1 MSVPVFLELVEMKA
15 KTASVFPFLLG
26 VCFSAYYYGHVNVLY
41 AILFFIAMFSFNM
54 AVDCWDNY
62 NDYNHAVDTVDY
74 KKHTNIIGREHLN
87 PRKILAMLL
96 SMAALGAVIGIYL
109 VVKVGLSVLWM
120 GLACYLI
127 GFLYSFGKYPLSSLP
142 VGELASGLAM
152 GVLIT
157 FIAVD
162 VSAYQ
167 YITWNWRTILQIW
180 LVTLPN
186 ELWISNLMLANNIC
200 DHGEDERNHRHT
212 IVHFLGIKLSL
223 TAFAIKNILA
233 LGVIALSVYL
243 KLAPWTALLT
253 WITIPFVYQQT
264 KMLIHRQVKK
274 ETFLCAVKILA
285 VCSFTLVVT
294 YGIGLVL

>member
-1 MSVPVFLELVEMKA
+1 MSLSVFLELVEMKA

-26 VCFSAYYYGHVNVLY
+26 ICFSAYYYGHVNAFY
-41 AILFFIAMFSFNM
+41 AFLFFVAMFSFNM

-62 NDYNHAVDTVDY
+62 NDYNHAVDTKDY
-74 KKHTNIIGREHLN
+74 KKHTNIIGRENLN

-96 SMAALGAVIGIYL
+96 SMATLGAVIGIYL
-109 VVKVGLSVLWM
+109 VVKVGLPVLWM

-142 VGELASGLAM
+142 LGELASGLAM

-157 FIAVD
+157 FIAVE

-167 YITWNWRTILQIW
+167 YITWNLKTIVQIW
-180 LVTLPN
+180 LITLPN

-200 DHGEDERNHRHT
+200 DHDEDERNHRHT
-212 IVHFLGIKLSL
+212 IVHYLGINLSL
-223 TAFAIKNILA
+223 TAFTIKNILA

-243 KLAPWTALLT
+243 KLAPWTILFT
-253 WITIPFVYQQT
+253 WLTIPFVYKQNR
-264 KMLIHRQVKK
+264 MLIHRQVKK

-285 VCSFTLVVT
+285 VCSCTLVLT
-294 YGIGLVL
+294 YAVGLAL